1 MSVYFVYR
9 SQYLTPML
17 NQVKVFED
25 ATVLSWFQRIWNFGN
40 DLGDSSAYDV
50 ELLGFEVYGFDS
62 IFDAIAEHEI
72 EPPNDESSLSQIL
85 REHLYVEG
93 ELDFSSNCIQVL
105 TDDDELDV
113 AYYIFDDVFLE
124 KNRDKAEFLLLEG
137 FEIPTVVSAES
148 DENELELK
156 ASLQLV
162 DTPGGGAGY
171 LFFATMSEYDSGGNL
186 SDLAGGWFIE
196 GLRLPDLPEYLS
208 TILPETGPA
217 GFAPAELLLLRSQLF
232 ADCDSESSAVDSSL
246 EALLR
251 DPRSKEA
258 WQNYLSAQVDSEETK
273 IRILKDALKSCAQF
287 PVCRVDLGF
296 DWTFASG
303 KLLSVGRDEILERM
317 RYVGELTNDSTKS
330 LMQVEPHLAQVS
342 IHTDRWDLRE
352 PVDLYNR
359 WILFD
364 DIWALQYP
372 ELAQSILLYATRW
385 DPLSEAVELKSSR

>member
-72 EPPNDESSLSQIL
+72 EPPKDESSLSQIL

-124 KNRDKAEFLLLEG
+124 RNRDKAEFLLLSS
-137 FEIPTVVSAES
+137 FELPSDVKIES
-148 DENELELK
+148 SESEFEVDARLK
-156 ASLQLV
+156 LI
-162 DTPGGGAGY
+162 DTPGGGAGC

-186 SDLAGGWFIE
+186 SDLEGGWFIE
-196 GLRLPDLPEYLS
+196 GLRLPDLPEYLA
-208 TILPETGPA
+208 TTLPETGPA
-217 GFAPAELLLLRSQLF
+217 GYAPVELLLLRSQLF
-232 ADCDSESSAVDSSL
+232 SDYSETRAGDLNL
-246 EALLR
+246 EALLSS
-251 DPRSKEA
+251 PRSKMV
-258 WQNYLSAQVDSEETK
+258 WQQYLSSEADSDEAKT
-273 IRILKDALKSCAQF
+273 RILKSALKSCAQF
-287 PVCRVDLGF
+287 PVCRVDYGF
-296 DWTFASG
+296 DWKFASG
-303 KLLSVGRDEILERM
+303 KLLSVSKDEVWEQIRT
-317 RYVGELTNDSTKS
+317 GEVTNDSTKS
-330 LMQVEPHLAQVS
+330 MVQVQAHVAQVS
-342 IHTDRWDLRE
+342 IHTDCWKLRE

-385 DPLSEAVELKSSR
+385 DPLSGAVELRSSR